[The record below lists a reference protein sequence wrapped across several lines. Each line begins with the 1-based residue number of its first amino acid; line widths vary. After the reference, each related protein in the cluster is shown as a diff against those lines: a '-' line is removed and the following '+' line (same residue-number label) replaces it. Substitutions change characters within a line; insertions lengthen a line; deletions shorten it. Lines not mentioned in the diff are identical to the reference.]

1 MIDEKLNQEIKDIKD
16 VINRYKLL
24 LKDKEDAD
32 KTIKEIKKDA
42 DEMDGERSK
51 LVQLIKEL
59 KGVIEKL
66 TSDGV
71 EKTELIKIMKDKLDD
86 YEDEKLLEE
95 KRLEDEKLME
105 IAKPEGL
112 TKERYMG
119 GLTFI
124 VKNPIKCPKCGKT
137 DIATKEDEDTKTY
150 NVDDEE
156 QQNPFYTGVKFICNK
171 CKHTW
176 KMDHAQP
183 YFREQAL
190 KGIEISLWNGPE

>member
-16 VINRYKLL
+16 VINGYKLL

-112 TKERYMG
+112 TSERYYG
-119 GLTFI
+119 SLSFI
-124 VKNPIKCPKCGKT
+124 VKNPMKCPRCGKT
-137 DIATKEDEDTKTY
+137 DISTKVDEDIK
-150 NVDDEE
+150 
-156 QQNPFYTGVKFICNK
+156 TGVKFICNK
-171 CKHTW
+171 CKYAW
-176 KMDHAQP
+176 KRDYAQL
-183 YFREQAL
+183 YCREQAL
-190 KGIEISLWNGPE
+190 EGIDITLWNEP